1 MREWN
6 LESGDPLSLVI
17 AADARLGATDYL
29 NDHIWE
35 LSLGGGDP
43 PALAVHTTFG
53 LRARAFRIFPRF
65 STHENAITDP
75 ATFPNPPLIRR
86 FYPNFLE
93 LQFSPFQDID
103 VKSEYWV
110 PDSHRIA
117 GRMSISNTGTEPC
130 QLQIEYVAQLTPD
143 EGERMSVEEIQA
155 GPVLTGTTGD
165 LQPVVFVTGGPIPG
179 TGPYPSLL
187 VRLDLPV
194 DGSQQITWTQAAHT
208 DRQASYESA
217 RALAARKWDAE
228 RARIELLNA
237 SQLEIYT
244 GSTDWDA
251 AFALSQK
258 VAYSLFVGSTQELPY
273 PSLVQTRQP
282 DQGYSLRGD
291 GSDYN
296 YLWNGQTPLDT
307 YYLCG
312 QLLPSFPEL
321 AEGLLKN
328 FLSAQG
334 SNGII
339 DWKPGLGGQRSGL
352 AATPLLASL
361 TWRIYQVTEDES
373 FLKEIYP
380 GLLQHTL
387 AWFSTPQDRDGD
399 GIPEWD
405 HPMQAGMED
414 HPLFSPLYEW
424 SKGVDIRTSE
434 SAALCALLY
443 RECDSLIRM
452 AEVLDFKESIPT
464 LKTLLDTQREAVE
477 ATWDASDSSYHN
489 RDRDTHESTYGEL
502 LGERLGPGDIPIQ
515 REFKH
520 PVRPLIRIR
529 TSGETTR
536 RPNGFIHGT
545 SASGH
550 NRIESISPQD
560 FNWYLGNGSL
570 TGDRVYSKI
579 DRIELEGLD
588 SEDQISLLSVDYHF
602 QDLTL
607 LLPLWAGIPNRDHA
621 EKLVN
626 RTLTNPNKYWHNYG
640 MPMCPQPPRAD
651 ENHPY
656 NSASLPWNS
665 IIGEGLIKYGY
676 RAESAELVSHL
687 MSAVIASLKK
697 DRSFRRYYHSVSGES
712 SGDRHILSGLAPIG
726 LFLDTLGVRLLSSQK
741 VALAG
746 KNPFPWPVTVK
757 YRGLTVMRQ
766 KEKSMVIFPDGQ
778 TVVVEDPEPRIISL
792 ESEGVLSQ

>member
-6 LESGDPLSLVI
+6 LESGDPLSLII

-43 PALAVHTTFG
+43 AALAVHTTFG
-53 LRARAFRIFPRF
+53 LRARAFRMFPRF
-65 STHENAITDP
+65 SIQDNTSTDP
-75 ATFPNPPLIRR
+75 STFPNPPVIRH

-93 LQFSPFQDID
+93 IQSSPFHDID
-103 VKSEYWV
+103 VRSEYWV

-117 GRMSISNTGTEPC
+117 GRISVENRASDPC
-130 QLQIEYVAQLTPD
+130 QISIEWIALLTPN
-143 EGERMSVEEIQA
+143 EGERMSLEEIQA
-155 GPVLTGTTGD
+155 GPVLTGKTGD
-165 LQPVVFVTGGPIPG
+165 LQPVVFMTGGPTPG
-179 TGPYPSLL
+179 SGPYPSLS
-187 VRLDLPV
+187 VRLDIPAG
-194 DGSQQITWTQAAHT
+194 GSQLITWAEAAHA
-208 DRQASYESA
+208 DRQDSYESA
-217 RALAARKWDAE
+217 RQLAARKWDAE
-228 RARIELLNA
+228 RARLELLNA
-237 SQLEIYT
+237 SLLEIYT
-244 GSTDWDA
+244 GNADWDA

-258 VAYSLFVGSTQELPY
+258 VAYSLIMGPTQELPH

-282 DQGYSLRGD
+282 DQGYSMRGD

-296 YLWNGQTPLDT
+296 YLWNGQTPLDA

-312 QLLPSFPEL
+312 QILPSFPEL
-321 AEGLLKN
+321 AEGILTN
-328 FLSAQG
+328 FLSTQDPDG
-334 SNGII
+334 TI

-352 AATPLLASL
+352 AATPLLASMA
-361 TWRIYQVTEDES
+361 WKIYQVTEDDG
-373 FLKEIYP
+373 FLKEVFA
-380 GLLQHTL
+380 GLLQHTFG
-387 AWFSTPQDRDGD
+387 WFSSTQDRDGD

-443 RECDSLIRM
+443 GECNSLIRM
-452 AEVLDFKESIPT
+452 AEVLEYRESIPT
-464 LKTLLDTQREAVE
+464 LRTLLDTLREAVE
-477 ATWDASDSSYHN
+477 ASWDASDASYHN
-489 RDRDTHESTYGEL
+489 WDRDTHESIHGEL

-515 REFKH
+515 REFKK
-520 PVRPLIRIR
+520 PVRLLVRIR

-536 RPNGFIHGT
+536 RPNGFIYGT
-545 SASGH
+545 SATGH
-550 NRIESISPQD
+550 NRIEHISPQD
-560 FNWYLGNGSL
+560 FHWYLGNGSL

-579 DRIELEGLD
+579 DRLELQGLD
-588 SEDQISLLSVDYHF
+588 PDDHISLFSVDYHF

-607 LLPLWAGIPNRDHA
+607 MLPLWAGIPNPDHA
-621 EKLVN
+621 AKLVK
-626 RTLTNPNKYWHNYG
+626 RTLTNPNKYWHNFG
-640 MPMCPQPPRAD
+640 MPLCPRLPH
-651 ENHPY
+651 ENDATPCI
-656 NSASLPWNS
+656 NAPLLWNS
-665 IIGEGLIKYGY
+665 IVGKGLTDYGY
-676 RAESAELVSHL
+676 RAESAELVSRL
-687 MSAVIASLKK
+687 MAAVIASLKK
-697 DRSFRRYYHSVSGES
+697 DHCFRRHYHSGNGEG
-712 SGDRHILSGLAPIG
+712 SGDRHILSGLAPLS
-726 LFLDTLGVRLLSSQK
+726 LFLETLGVRLISNQK

-792 ESEGVLSQ
+792 ESEGVLS